1 MTERYPLITL
11 NNDIKMPIIGYGV
24 FRIPAKE
31 TANLV
36 ETAIT
41 KGYRLIDTA
50 AAYRNEKQV
59 GEGIR
64 RSGIDRSKLFVTT
77 KLWIR
82 DFGYDTAMQ
91 AFDLSMSK
99 LGLEYLDLY
108 LIHWPVPSHYDS
120 TVASYKAMEK
130 LLADGHIRAIGV
142 SNHTTAHLANL
153 IERTEVVPTVNQ
165 VELHPFFAQKK
176 LRDTHAKRN
185 IVTQAWSPIG
195 GVLRYSADD
204 PDAVQNPLNHPTIVK
219 LAKKYGKTPAQLILR
234 WHIEHGISVIPK
246 SVRPERIAEN
256 IDIFD
261 FTLSAEDIAA
271 VDALDTGMRG
281 GPDPETFS

>member
-11 NNDIKMPIIGYGV
+11 NNDVKMPIIGYGV

-31 TANLV
+31 TARLV

-50 AAYRNEKQV
+50 AVYRNEKQV

-130 LLADGHIRAIGV
+130 LLADGRIRAIGV

-153 IERTEVVPTVNQ
+153 IERTEVVPSVNQ
-165 VELHPFFAQKK
+165 VELHPFFSQKK

>member
-11 NNDIKMPIIGYGV
+11 NNDVKMPIIGYGV

-31 TANLV
+31 TARLV

-50 AAYRNEKQV
+50 AVYRNEKQV

-130 LLADGHIRAIGV
+130 LLADGRIRAIGV

-195 GVLRYSADD
+195 GVLRYSAHD